1 MASRR
6 NGSNSSR
13 NSEATVQN
21 GTRNGYGHSYLQK
34 TTGPN
39 GKTVN
44 GRGPA
49 NKSQREFYDGSN
61 NMNYGYG
68 GPFRPD
74 NDTDR
79 SSEISERSD
88 DFLGNYKHQQWMDK
102 ITGDTFKRN
111 YLDRISFRPTLAHD
125 PSIPLQD
132 TRDFRHDD
140 NHNISQHAQDPS
152 GYKKEKNRN
161 TLKKVLIAILVLLL
175 LGGISGVLAW
185 YFTIKGDEDTSINY
199 YVVTSEMA
207 LSNDYNPELSD
218 SSSQEFKNLST
229 QFCDAITEALRKNNT
244 EYGDRYK
251 HCEVTAFKN
260 GSIIVFYKLFYVFL
274 EVQITKEK
282 VQKDLNKSLT
292 NVDPERAKLSDF
304 VIIRASVKFTVEVQT
319 FQTDPIVPS
328 AQLITSTTEILPTTE
343 ETTTSEAVTT
353 TAAKSTEAMI
363 TTEVKTTGESTTA
376 TTETTSSTTKE
387 ATSTMA
393 VATTTVE
400 ATTTPPPS
408 PTTSEATST
417 TAEATTTTAE
427 STTTTAPPPLTTTT
441 TAEVTTTTESTT
453 LTTTTTLTPTT
464 TTTTAEGTSTT
475 AGATTT
481 IESTTTTAPPPLTT
495 TTTSITAESTTPTTT
510 PPLTTTTTT
519 TAEATTTEAPST
531 TTSAATSI
539 LESISTTADAT
550 TTTAE
555 STTLTTTPLLTT
567 TTAES
572 TTLTIPPP
580 LTTTTTTTTA
590 KATTTEASSTTTLAA
605 TSTLEAIS
613 TIADA
618 TTTTARESTTLTTTP
633 PLTTIP
639 SETTTTEATTTL
651 SATSTLETIST
662 TSYAT
667 STTAESTTPPT
678 TTSTTEAPSTLFTTE
693 RSTRITSVASSESLK
708 TSTTIGTSE
717 SSPKQTTVDTTESS
731 TSTTMG
737 SSILTTKG
745 TTETSTSLTTQ
756 SSTISTIGTTEVSG
770 STTMVTPTTSEQYTA
785 DVVVSP
791 MIAIYGETTTTKT
804 CVVSP
809 RGNWVHITVTVE
821 NQGISY
827 PIRKYHSN
835 KTFEEPASLERFN
848 ASISSTDTE
857 IVVYLSL
864 DLQAPTTD
872 MCSWDGKYTFSCSI
886 TMNDTIHTRVYN
898 GSQIFLTAPISD
910 VTIDSNVHYNEGDK
924 MTFNCSSKGDP
935 NHSMVYTEL
944 VKASTVL
951 QTIPGPDFSSGY
963 NYTSDNNCLAD
974 LQWSGD
980 SPNPLTTY
988 QNDVIVRCT
997 VKNTLLNE
1005 SRTSEKRL
1013 NVSVFE
1019 YESSIMSTT
1028 IGTTESSTMSTTMV
1042 TTTASEQYTADVVVS
1057 PMIAIYGETTT
1068 TKTCVISPRGN
1079 WVHVTVTVEN
1089 QGISYP
1095 IRKYHSNKTFEEP
1108 TSLERFNASIS
1119 STDTEIVVYLS
1130 LDLQAPSTDM
1140 CSWDGIFTFSCSI
1153 TMNDTISTRLYNGSQ
1168 IFLTAPISD
1177 VTIDSNVHYI
1187 EGDKMTFNCSSKGDP
1202 NHSMVYTEL
1211 VKASTVLETIPGP
1224 DFSSGY
1230 NYTSDNNCLADLQ
1243 WSGDSPNPLTTD
1255 QNDVIV
1261 RCTVKNTLLNES
1273 RTSEKR
1279 LNVSVVEYESSTISM
1294 STTERS
1300 TTSTTM
1306 ETTESST
1313 TSTTMDTTESSTTTT
1328 PVLKYSADVA
1338 VYPVIAIFGETATTE
1353 VCALTPHG
1361 DWLYATLTVEYQN
1374 MQYVVGKFLSNSS
1387 LEEPDSLERFNIS
1400 MSNKNMDIVVH
1411 LTLNLQ
1417 TPTTDTCS
1425 MDGKYTFTCSITMN
1439 DTMQTLQSNGS
1450 QIFMTA
1456 PMSEISIDS
1465 EVNYNEGEKM
1475 TFNCSM
1481 KGDPNYSTAYVEM
1494 IKNSQILH
1502 KIQGPLFGS
1511 DYISN
1516 CTAVL
1521 NWSGGPPTPLT
1532 SQEHDLIVRC
1542 VVKNNLLNETRKSEK
1557 KLNVSAADVAF
1568 QKYSYQA
1575 LTSSR
1580 EEIECIAR
1588 SPMSILQELI
1598 ISKDDVQIATLN
1610 SSGVASSTNGR
1621 YSTNIQ
1627 EYDGEVRL
1635 KLSIL
1640 SVDCQDQG
1648 RYNCKLITTNN
1659 ATRVSPNM
1667 SFIVEGSKP
1676 TMTLHPDIYEP
1687 FARRDLNHV
1696 CSTDHIGDE
1705 NNDNFLEIQI
1715 FQPGSQ
1721 RAFTYSKKIAEVE
1734 KMFDSTNNITYINI
1748 TGTTAQFLLVSHTS
1762 SSSNQSCNIKETIT
1776 FLLDLKMDFDNGTIK
1791 CVLKDEME
1799 EFSAVESRIT
1809 VIPGNFCDGYENRA
1823 FRKHPNNDCNDYIE
1837 CTEYQGKM
1845 YATGNQCPSIG
1856 QCIQFTTRSCVP
1868 CDSTFACDELTTP
1881 GPTTTTT
1888 TLPPGRRYVSCNDS
1902 AHFLGTTA
1910 LIRCVILD
1918 TSFNSLN
1925 ITFLPEQSQNE
1936 EYVGEIFPDGQT
1948 QSLPQSPV
1956 VLSTNFDLSPKILM
1970 FTFQLL
1976 ECSSR
1981 GRYRIIAGGTN
1992 SSVAPS
1998 VETFELNVLGNLT
2011 EFEMHIEPAYSEG
2024 TLVEFNCTASL
2035 DESHANIKGYYKKES
2050 ESSFSEIEGST
2061 SVIERNL
2068 SHCFVKALWKPSTP
2082 FTADTSFNNADLKC
2096 ELVDWPLVQRTKKIS
2111 VQNADVAFET
2121 YKLESSIGSQVSV
2134 KCFARN
2140 TNSIKSVLIR
2150 KIENSLN
2157 ITVANVTLPD
2167 MTSHVDGTT
2176 VSYSNNSLAL
2186 TFTSLTCSDDGQ
2198 YTCIVITEDE
2208 SQIESPAYLRVQIKN
2223 PPKHEAVAFI
2233 LNPDIKEN
2241 KYDTNNVHTCSGDV
2255 GYPSG
2260 LGYLSL
2266 KFTDPTT
2273 NASFTYDKMTVTEDM
2288 KIALDSPLKFK
2299 LSLSSGL
2306 SIIIVEDDEPDIVNC
2321 TRKKEI
2327 KFLLQ
2332 ATRDW
2337 NKAKIRCRV
2346 VSETNEV
2353 NFTSVEKDMYVIP
2366 DAVCDGSNGSD
2377 IYVPHEKID
2386 QCRTY
2391 IRCFNYKPTGQI
2403 CGPQLCFDHQKKY
2416 CDWCTAVA
2424 CESEMSPTTEEQITT
2439 TYSTPVVPE
2448 IQCPLLSCN
2457 PTSVFEMETG
2467 NIVCVLNTSM
2477 SYDNITVM
2485 KNDQAIM
2492 TIYPNGTNYYY
2503 LDNIE
2508 KYESTVGTSFTFGIK
2523 NVSCSDKDEYTFTV
2537 DVGDG
2542 GRCSKAASLDIK
2554 SNLTEFEMH
2563 IEPAYRE
2570 VTLVEFNC
2578 TASLDESHANIKG
2591 YYKKESESS
2600 FSEIEG
2606 STSVI
2611 ERNLSHCFVKVLWKP
2626 STPFTA
2632 DTSFHNAD
2640 LKCELVDWPLV
2651 QRTKKISVQNADVAF
2666 ETYKLESSIG
2676 SQVSVK
2682 CFARNT
2688 NSIKSVLIQKIEN
2701 PLSTTVANVTLPD
2714 MTYHNDGITVSYSNN
2729 SLTLTFTSLTCSD
2742 DGQYTC
2748 IVIKE
2753 DESQIES
2760 PAYLRVQIKNP
2771 PKHEQV
2777 VFILNPDIKENIYDT
2792 SNVHTCSGDVGY
2804 PSGLGYLSLKFTDP
2818 TTNASFTYDKMTVT
2832 EDMKI
2837 ALDLPLK
2844 FKVSL
2849 SSGLSIIIVEDDEPA
2864 IINCTR
2870 KKEIKFLLQATRDW
2884 NKAKIRCRVISE
2896 TNEVNSTSHEKEIY
2910 VIPDAVCDGS
2920 NGSDIYVPHEKID
2933 ECRTYIRCFNNKPTG
2948 QLCQT
2953 ADLCFDH
2960 QKNYCDWCRVVACES
2975 EMSST
2980 TESQMTTTSSLPAVP
2995 EIQCP
3000 LLSCKPSSVFEMET
3014 GDMVCELNTSMTYE
3028 NITVMKNG
3036 QAIMTV
3042 YPNGTNHYFS
3052 DETEK
3057 YDSTVGTSFTF
3068 FIKNVSCS
3076 DENEYTFT
3084 VEVGEGGSCYKTAS
3098 LEMKA
3103 KPGIPTL
3110 AIDYRWT
3117 EGTNLGIHSCTG
3129 SIGNPPGTMTLEIRD
3144 GETGNFTSF
3153 SPSTK
3158 SLNTIKENCHYDATL
3173 TFSINFNTEKIR
3185 SHYIRCV
3192 ANNQHTLLISE
3203 PPFYSKEVFVN
3214 PLPANA
3220 CFENGLHPYPGDCT
3234 RFLNCHGNIT
3244 SVTLCPSGLCYKLA
3258 TEACDNDCTRCS
3270 T

>member
-6 NGSNSSR
+6 KGSNSSR

-21 GTRNGYGHSYLQK
+21 GTRNGYGHSYLQR

-39 GKTVN
+39 GTTVN
-44 GRGPA
+44 GPGPA
-49 NKSQREFYDGSN
+49 NQSQRELYDGSTN
-61 NMNYGYG
+61 VYYGYG

-79 SSEISERSD
+79 SSEISVRSD

-427 STTTTAPPPLTTTT
+427 STTTTAPPPLSTTT
-441 TAEVTTTTESTT
+441 TAESTT
-453 LTTTTTLTPTT
+453 LTTTTPLTPT

-510 PPLTTTTTT
+510 TPLTTTTTT

-531 TTSAATSI
+531 TTLAATSI

-550 TTTAE
+550 TTIESTTTTAPPPLTTTTTSITAE
-555 STTLTTTPLLTT
+555 STTPTTTPAL
-567 TTAES
+567 
-572 TTLTIPPP
+572 
-580 LTTTTTTTTA
+580 TTTTTTA

-633 PLTTIP
+633 PLTTIT

-737 SSILTTKG
+737 LSILTTKG
-745 TTETSTSLTTQ
+745 TTEMSTSLTTQ

-770 STTMVTPTTSEQYTA
+770 STTMVTTTTSEQYTA
-785 DVVVSP
+785 EIVVSP

-848 ASISSTDTE
+848 ASISSSDTE

-886 TMNDTIHTRVYN
+886 TMNDTIPTRVYN

-944 VKASTVL
+944 VKGSTVL
-951 QTIPGPDFSSGY
+951 QTIPGPEFSSGY
-963 NYTSDNNCLAD
+963 NHTSDNNCLAD

-1013 NVSVFE
+1013 NVSV
-1019 YESSIMSTT
+1019 
-1028 IGTTESSTMSTTMV
+1028 
-1042 TTTASEQYTADVVVS
+1042 
-1057 PMIAIYGETTT
+1057 
-1068 TKTCVISPRGN
+1068 
-1079 WVHVTVTVEN
+1079 
-1089 QGISYP
+1089 
-1095 IRKYHSNKTFEEP
+1095 
-1108 TSLERFNASIS
+1108 
-1119 STDTEIVVYLS
+1119 
-1130 LDLQAPSTDM
+1130 
-1140 CSWDGIFTFSCSI
+1140 
-1153 TMNDTISTRLYNGSQ
+1153 
-1168 IFLTAPISD
+1168 
-1177 VTIDSNVHYI
+1177 
-1187 EGDKMTFNCSSKGDP
+1187 
-1202 NHSMVYTEL
+1202 
-1211 VKASTVLETIPGP
+1211 
-1224 DFSSGY
+1224 
-1230 NYTSDNNCLADLQ
+1230 
-1243 WSGDSPNPLTTD
+1243 
-1255 QNDVIV
+1255 
-1261 RCTVKNTLLNES
+1261 
-1273 RTSEKR
+1273 
-1279 LNVSVVEYESSTISM
+1279 VEYESSTISM
-1294 STTERS
+1294 STTESS

-1306 ETTESST
+1306 DTTESST

-1328 PVLKYSADVA
+1328 SVLKYSADVA
-1338 VYPVIAIFGETATTE
+1338 VFPVIAIFGETATTE
-1353 VCALTPHG
+1353 VCAITPHG
-1361 DWLYATLTVEYQN
+1361 DWLFATLTVEYQN
-1374 MQYVVGKFLSNSS
+1374 TQYVIGKIHSNSS
-1387 LEEPDSLERFNIS
+1387 LEEPHSLERFNIS
-1400 MSNKNMDIVVH
+1400 ISNKNMDIVVH

-1425 MDGKYTFTCSITMN
+1425 MDGKYTFMCSITMN
-1439 DTMQTLQSNGS
+1439 DTMQTLESNGS

-1481 KGDPNYSTAYVEM
+1481 TGDPNYSTVYVDM
-1494 IKNSQILH
+1494 IKNSQILYT
-1502 KIQGPLFGS
+1502 IPGPVFGA

-1516 CTAVL
+1516 CSAVL

-1542 VVKNNLLNETRKSEK
+1542 VVKNNLLNETRNSEK

-1580 EEIECIAR
+1580 QEIECIAR

-1598 ISKDDVQIATLN
+1598 ILKDDVQIATLN
-1610 SSGVASSTNGR
+1610 SSGVASSTDGR

-1635 KLSIL
+1635 TLSIL
-1640 SVDCQDQG
+1640 SVECQDQG
-1648 RYNCKLITTNN
+1648 RYSCKLNTTNN
-1659 ATRVSPNM
+1659 ATRVSPEM

-1676 TMTLHPDIYEP
+1676 AMKLHPDIYEP
-1687 FARRDLNHV
+1687 FARLGLNHV
-1696 CSTDHIGDE
+1696 CSTEHIGDE

-1721 RAFTYSKKIAEVE
+1721 RAFTYSNKIADVE

-1762 SSSNQSCNIKETIT
+1762 SSSNLSCNNKETIT
-1776 FLLDLKMDFDNGTIK
+1776 FLLDLKMGFDNGTIK

-1799 EFSAVESRIT
+1799 EFSAVESTIT
-1809 VIPGNFCDGYENRA
+1809 VIPGNFCDGYEDGA
-1823 FRKHPNNDCNDYIE
+1823 YRKHPNNDCNDYVNCNKI
-1837 CTEYQGKM
+1837 QGKM
-1845 YATGNQCPSIG
+1845 YATGNRCPLG
-1856 QCIQFTTRSCVP
+1856 QCIQFTTRYCVP
-1868 CDSTFACDELTTP
+1868 CDSTFTCDELTTP

-1888 TLPPGRRYVSCNDS
+1888 TLRPGRRYVSCNDS

-1910 LIRCVILD
+1910 VIRCVILD
-1918 TSFNSLN
+1918 ISFNSLN
-1925 ITFLPEQSQNE
+1925 ITFLPEQSQTE
-1936 EYVGEIFPDGQT
+1936 ENVGEIFPDGQT

-1956 VLSTNFDLSPKILM
+1956 VLSTNLNLSPKILM

-1981 GRYRIIAGGTN
+1981 GLYRIMAGDTN

-2011 EFEMHIEPAYSEG
+2011 EFLIHTEPEYPEG
-2024 TLVEFNCTASL
+2024 TLV
-2035 DESHANIKGYYKKES
+2035 D
-2050 ESSFSEIEGST
+2050 
-2061 SVIERNL
+2061 
-2068 SHCFVKALWKPSTP
+2068 
-2082 FTADTSFNNADLKC
+2082 
-2096 ELVDWPLVQRTKKIS
+2096 
-2111 VQNADVAFET
+2111 
-2121 YKLESSIGSQVSV
+2121 
-2134 KCFARN
+2134 
-2140 TNSIKSVLIR
+2140 
-2150 KIENSLN
+2150 
-2157 ITVANVTLPD
+2157 
-2167 MTSHVDGTT
+2167 
-2176 VSYSNNSLAL
+2176 
-2186 TFTSLTCSDDGQ
+2186 
-2198 YTCIVITEDE
+2198 
-2208 SQIESPAYLRVQIKN
+2208 
-2223 PPKHEAVAFI
+2223 
-2233 LNPDIKEN
+2233 
-2241 KYDTNNVHTCSGDV
+2241 
-2255 GYPSG
+2255 
-2260 LGYLSL
+2260 
-2266 KFTDPTT
+2266 
-2273 NASFTYDKMTVTEDM
+2273 
-2288 KIALDSPLKFK
+2288 
-2299 LSLSSGL
+2299 
-2306 SIIIVEDDEPDIVNC
+2306 
-2321 TRKKEI
+2321 
-2327 KFLLQ
+2327 
-2332 ATRDW
+2332 
-2337 NKAKIRCRV
+2337 
-2346 VSETNEV
+2346 
-2353 NFTSVEKDMYVIP
+2353 
-2366 DAVCDGSNGSD
+2366 
-2377 IYVPHEKID
+2377 
-2386 QCRTY
+2386 
-2391 IRCFNYKPTGQI
+2391 
-2403 CGPQLCFDHQKKY
+2403 
-2416 CDWCTAVA
+2416 
-2424 CESEMSPTTEEQITT
+2424 
-2439 TYSTPVVPE
+2439 
-2448 IQCPLLSCN
+2448 
-2457 PTSVFEMETG
+2457 
-2467 NIVCVLNTSM
+2467 
-2477 SYDNITVM
+2477 
-2485 KNDQAIM
+2485 
-2492 TIYPNGTNYYY
+2492 
-2503 LDNIE
+2503 
-2508 KYESTVGTSFTFGIK
+2508 
-2523 NVSCSDKDEYTFTV
+2523 
-2537 DVGDG
+2537 
-2542 GRCSKAASLDIK
+2542 
-2554 SNLTEFEMH
+2554 
-2563 IEPAYRE
+2563 
-2570 VTLVEFNC
+2570 FNC

-2632 DTSFHNAD
+2632 DTSFNNAD
-2640 LKCELVDWPLV
+2640 LKCTLVDWPLV
-2651 QRTKKISVQNADVAF
+2651 QSTKKISVQNADVAF

-2688 NSIKSVLIQKIEN
+2688 NSIKSILIRKIEN
-2701 PLSTTVANVTLPD
+2701 SVNTTVANVTLPD
-2714 MTYHNDGITVSYSNN
+2714 MTSHVDGIIVSYSNN
-2729 SLTLTFTSLTCSD
+2729 SLTLTFSSLTCSD

-2753 DESQIES
+2753 DDSQIES

-2777 VFILNPDIKENIYDT
+2777 VFILNPDIKENKYDT

-2818 TTNASFTYDKMTVT
+2818 TTNASFTYDKLTVT

-2910 VIPDAVCDGS
+2910 VIPDSVCDGS

-2933 ECRTYIRCFNNKPTG
+2933 QCRTYIRCFNNKPTG
-2948 QLCQT
+2948 QICQT

-2960 QKNYCDWCRVVACES
+2960 QKNYCDWCRDVACES
-2975 EMSST
+2975 EMSLT
-2980 TESQMTTTSSLPAVP
+2980 TESQTTTTTSSLPAVP
-2995 EIQCP
+2995 DIQCP

-3014 GDMVCELNTSMTYE
+3014 GNITCELNTSMLYE
-3028 NITVMKNG
+3028 NITVIKNG
-3036 QAIMTV
+3036 SAIMTV
-3042 YPNGTNHYFS
+3042 YPDGTNHYFS
-3052 DETEK
+3052 DEIEK

-3068 FIKNVSCS
+3068 VIKNVSCS

-3103 KPGIPTL
+3103 KPGTPTL
-3110 AIDYRWT
+3110 AIDYTWT
-3117 EGTNLGIHSCTG
+3117 EGTNLGTHSCTG

-3144 GETGNFTSF
+3144 RETGNFTSF

-3158 SLNTIKENCHYDATL
+3158 SLTTMKKNCHNNATL
-3173 TFSINFNTEKIR
+3173 TFSIDFNTENIQ

-3192 ANNQHTLLISE
+3192 ADSQHTLLISE
-3203 PPFYSKEVFVN
+3203 SPFYSREVFVN

-3234 RFLNCHGNIT
+3234 QFLNCFSNIT
-3244 SVTLCPSGLCYKLA
+3244 RVSQCQPGLCFKTSY
-3258 TEACDNDCTRCS
+3258 CGSNCTGCN

>member
-21 GTRNGYGHSYLQK
+21 GTRNGYGHSYLQR

-44 GRGPA
+44 GRGPS
-49 NKSQREFYDGSN
+49 NQSQRELYDGSTN
-61 NMNYGYG
+61 VYYGYG

-111 YLDRISFRPTLAHD
+111 YLDKISFRPTLAHD

-464 TTTTAEGTSTT
+464 TTAEGTSTT

-519 TAEATTTEAPST
+519 AEATTTEAPST
-531 TTSAATSI
+531 TTLAATSI

-567 TTAES
+567 TTTTAES

-580 LTTTTTTTTA
+580 LTTTTTA

-770 STTMVTPTTSEQYTA
+770 STTMVTTTTSEQYTA

-827 PIRKYHSN
+827 TIRKYHSN

-944 VKASTVL
+944 VKGSTVL

-1013 NVSVFE
+1013 NVSVVE
-1019 YESSIMSTT
+1019 Y
-1028 IGTTESSTMSTTMV
+1028 ESSTMSTTM
-1042 TTTASEQYTADVVVS
+1042 
-1057 PMIAIYGETTT
+1057 
-1068 TKTCVISPRGN
+1068 
-1079 WVHVTVTVEN
+1079 
-1089 QGISYP
+1089 
-1095 IRKYHSNKTFEEP
+1095 
-1108 TSLERFNASIS
+1108 
-1119 STDTEIVVYLS
+1119 
-1130 LDLQAPSTDM
+1130 
-1140 CSWDGIFTFSCSI
+1140 
-1153 TMNDTISTRLYNGSQ
+1153 
-1168 IFLTAPISD
+1168 
-1177 VTIDSNVHYI
+1177 
-1187 EGDKMTFNCSSKGDP
+1187 
-1202 NHSMVYTEL
+1202 
-1211 VKASTVLETIPGP
+1211 
-1224 DFSSGY
+1224 
-1230 NYTSDNNCLADLQ
+1230 
-1243 WSGDSPNPLTTD
+1243 
-1255 QNDVIV
+1255 
-1261 RCTVKNTLLNES
+1261 
-1273 RTSEKR
+1273 
-1279 LNVSVVEYESSTISM
+1279 
-1294 STTERS
+1294 STTESS

-1353 VCALTPHG
+1353 VCAFTPHG

-1374 MQYVVGKFLSNSS
+1374 TQYVVGKFLSNSS

-1400 MSNKNMDIVVH
+1400 MFNKNMDIVVH

-1516 CTAVL
+1516 CSAVL

-1687 FARRDLNHV
+1687 FARRTLNHV

-1776 FLLDLKMDFDNGTIK
+1776 FLLDLIMDFDNGTIK

-1799 EFSAVESRIT
+1799 EFSAVESTIT
-1809 VIPGNFCDGYENRA
+1809 VIPGNYCDGYENRA

-1845 YATGNQCPSIG
+1845 YAAGNQCALG

-1902 AHFLGTTA
+1902 DHFLGTTA
-1910 LIRCVILD
+1910 VIKCVILD

-1925 ITFLPEQSQNE
+1925 VTFLPEQSQNE

-1948 QSLPQSPV
+1948 QSPPQSPV
-1956 VLSTNFDLSPKILM
+1956 VLSTNFNLSPKIAM

-1976 ECSSR
+1976 ECRSR

-1992 SSVAPS
+1992 TSVAPS

-2011 EFEMHIEPAYSEG
+2011 EFEMHIEPAYPEG

-2068 SHCFVKALWKPSTP
+2068 SHCFIKVLWKPSTP

-2096 ELVDWPLVQRTKKIS
+2096 T
-2111 VQNADVAFET
+2111 
-2121 YKLESSIGSQVSV
+2121 
-2134 KCFARN
+2134 
-2140 TNSIKSVLIR
+2140 
-2150 KIENSLN
+2150 
-2157 ITVANVTLPD
+2157 
-2167 MTSHVDGTT
+2167 
-2176 VSYSNNSLAL
+2176 
-2186 TFTSLTCSDDGQ
+2186 
-2198 YTCIVITEDE
+2198 
-2208 SQIESPAYLRVQIKN
+2208 
-2223 PPKHEAVAFI
+2223 
-2233 LNPDIKEN
+2233 
-2241 KYDTNNVHTCSGDV
+2241 
-2255 GYPSG
+2255 
-2260 LGYLSL
+2260 
-2266 KFTDPTT
+2266 
-2273 NASFTYDKMTVTEDM
+2273 
-2288 KIALDSPLKFK
+2288 
-2299 LSLSSGL
+2299 
-2306 SIIIVEDDEPDIVNC
+2306 
-2321 TRKKEI
+2321 
-2327 KFLLQ
+2327 
-2332 ATRDW
+2332 
-2337 NKAKIRCRV
+2337 
-2346 VSETNEV
+2346 
-2353 NFTSVEKDMYVIP
+2353 
-2366 DAVCDGSNGSD
+2366 
-2377 IYVPHEKID
+2377 
-2386 QCRTY
+2386 
-2391 IRCFNYKPTGQI
+2391 
-2403 CGPQLCFDHQKKY
+2403 
-2416 CDWCTAVA
+2416 
-2424 CESEMSPTTEEQITT
+2424 
-2439 TYSTPVVPE
+2439 
-2448 IQCPLLSCN
+2448 
-2457 PTSVFEMETG
+2457 
-2467 NIVCVLNTSM
+2467 
-2477 SYDNITVM
+2477 
-2485 KNDQAIM
+2485 
-2492 TIYPNGTNYYY
+2492 
-2503 LDNIE
+2503 
-2508 KYESTVGTSFTFGIK
+2508 
-2523 NVSCSDKDEYTFTV
+2523 
-2537 DVGDG
+2537 
-2542 GRCSKAASLDIK
+2542 
-2554 SNLTEFEMH
+2554 
-2563 IEPAYRE
+2563 
-2570 VTLVEFNC
+2570 
-2578 TASLDESHANIKG
+2578 
-2591 YYKKESESS
+2591 
-2600 FSEIEG
+2600 
-2606 STSVI
+2606 
-2611 ERNLSHCFVKVLWKP
+2611 
-2626 STPFTA
+2626 
-2632 DTSFHNAD
+2632 
-2640 LKCELVDWPLV
+2640 LVDWPLV

-2714 MTYHNDGITVSYSNN
+2714 MTSHVDGTTVSYSNN

-2742 DGQYTC
+2742 NGQYTC

-2771 PKHEQV
+2771 PKHEEV
-2777 VFILNPDIKENIYDT
+2777 AFILNPDIKENKYDT
-2792 SNVHTCSGDVGY
+2792 NNVHTCSGDVGY

-2837 ALDLPLK
+2837 SVDSPLK

-2849 SSGLSIIIVEDDEPA
+2849 SSGLSIIIVEDDEPD
-2864 IINCTR
+2864 IVNCTR

-2884 NKAKIRCRVISE
+2884 NRAKIRCRVISE
-2896 TNEVNSTSHEKEIY
+2896 TNEVNSTSAEKELY

-2933 ECRTYIRCFNNKPTG
+2933 HCRTYIRCFNNIPTG
-2948 QLCQT
+2948 QFCGGI
-2953 ADLCFDH
+2953 ADTCFDY
-2960 QKNYCDWCRVVACES
+2960 QINRCNWCSDVACES
-2975 EMSST
+2975 EMSPT
-2980 TESQMTTTSSLPAVP
+2980 TEGQIMTTTSLPAVP

-3014 GDMVCELNTSMTYE
+3014 GNIVCELNTSMTYD
-3028 NITVMKNG
+3028 NITVVKTG

-3052 DETEK
+3052 DEIEK

-3068 FIKNVSCS
+3068 VIKNVSCS

-3103 KPGIPTL
+3103 KPAIPTL

-3117 EGTNLGIHSCTG
+3117 EGTNLGTHSCTG

-3158 SLNTIKENCHYDATL
+3158 SLNTIKENCHYDAKL
-3173 TFSINFNTEKIR
+3173 TFSINFNTENIR
-3185 SHYIRCV
+3185 SHFIRCV
-3192 ANNQHTLLISE
+3192 ANNQHTLSISE
-3203 PPFYSKEVFVN
+3203 FPFYSREVFVN

-3234 RFLNCHGNIT
+3234 RFLNCYGNVT
-3244 SVTLCPSGLCYKLA
+3244 SVTQCPSRLCYESVNK
-3258 TEACDNDCTRCS
+3258 ACDNDCTRCS